1 MEEVARIRF
10 TNRKLRSLG
19 NDVVKTAEAINLVYV
34 SDTHPGILRTRNG
47 KGFIYK
53 YKGKTVTDIEVLG
66 RIRSLVLPPAWRN
79 VWICADPNGHLQ
91 ATGLDARERK
101 QYKYHPLWNNFRN
114 QTKYFHLYDFGLALP
129 NIREQIE
136 KHLSLPGLPQ
146 EKVLAAVV
154 SLMQCTSIRIG
165 SNVYEK
171 LNGSFGLTTMKDQH
185 VRIDG
190 HHMKFSFKGK
200 KGIYHD
206 ISLKSRKLA
215 KIVQACKDIPGK
227 ELFQYYDESGEKR
240 SIDSGMVNNY
250 IKSISSG
257 NFTAKDF
264 RTWTGSIH
272 ALQAFRQIGDC
283 ETVTEVKKRTVE
295 VLDLVAK
302 QLGNTRTVCKKY
314 YVHPALF
321 DLFEQRS
328 LDKYFA
334 AIEKVDN
341 GAVDS
346 CLTYEEKVLMKILE
360 AHGHT
365 VTIGG

>member
-1 MEEVARIRF
+1 
-10 TNRKLRSLG
+10 
-19 NDVVKTAEAINLVYV
+19 
-34 SDTHPGILRTRNG
+34 
-47 KGFIYK
+47 
-53 YKGKTVTDIEVLG
+53 
-66 RIRSLVLPPAWRN
+66 
-79 VWICADPNGHLQ
+79 WICPDPNGHLQ

-129 NIREQIE
+129 NIRKQLER
-136 KHLSLPGLPQ
+136 HLSLPGLPQ

-154 SLMQCTSIRIG
+154 SLMQSTSIRIG

-185 VRIDG
+185 VRING

-250 IKSISSG
+250 IK
-257 NFTAKDF
+257 
-264 RTWTGSIH
+264 
-272 ALQAFRQIGDC
+272 
-283 ETVTEVKKRTVE
+283 
-295 VLDLVAK
+295 
-302 QLGNTRTVCKKY
+302 
-314 YVHPALF
+314 
-321 DLFEQRS
+321 
-328 LDKYFA
+328 
-334 AIEKVDN
+334 
-341 GAVDS
+341 
-346 CLTYEEKVLMKILE
+346 
-360 AHGHT
+360 
-365 VTIGG
+365 